1 VSLTAPFA
9 LKREVIARGVVP
21 DDAIWTPLIG
31 GRSNQ
36 VWSIGSVSGAKQ
48 NDTLICK
55 LYRKPDGNPLY
66 PNLAGAEFE
75 VLKALHSRQI
85 APKPIALLNFDLNEV
100 LIYQRLDGETWSRGT
115 RDVAELLGKL
125 HGVSAKIPLRFLQTG
140 SEALKKQ
147 VREILADLH
156 DPAPNLPADVPVARI
171 GPLSRPSLIHT
182 DVVASNIVVTSS
194 GLRLIDWQCPAF
206 GDPCEDLASFLSPA
220 MQNLYAGA
228 PLSCAATESFLAAYP
243 CQKTVQRYR
252 QLAPLFHWRMAV
264 YCNWK
269 VERGDQAY
277 KAAMMQELKA
287 LDKLGGDQKQA
298 G

>member
-1 VSLTAPFA
+1 
-9 LKREVIARGVVP
+9 VP
-21 DDAIWTPLIG
+21 ADAIWTPLIG

-36 VWSIGSVSGAKQ
+36 VWSIGPVSSAKQ
-48 NDTLICK
+48 NDRLICK

-66 PNLAGAEFE
+66 PNLAGAEYE
-75 VLKALHSRQI
+75 VLKALHTRQI

-125 HGVSAKIPLRFLQTG
+125 HGVSVKIPLRSLQSG
-140 SEALKKQ
+140 SLALKKQ
-147 VREILADLH
+147 VREIMADLH

-171 GPLSRPSLIHT
+171 DPLSQSSLIHT

-269 VERGDQAY
+269 AERGDQAY
-277 KAAMMQELKA
+277 QAAMMQELKA